1 MLAAARF
8 RPEIARKLLLSFG
21 VLLLAVA
28 IVGVGAFA
36 SFTSSTT
43 ATQAVSAGSVTI
55 ALGVSGASTNRL
67 SVAAAGL
74 VPGDTVQRSV
84 DLVNSGSANLAS
96 VSLTTTA
103 SPTSLL
109 DTDATNGL
117 QMTIARCSV
126 PWTEAGSS
134 PAFTYTCSGTTSVVL
149 ASRAVIGADLALANI
164 NATTAGATSHLR
176 VTLTLPTT
184 ATNAF
189 QSLTSTI
196 SYTFTGLQRVGTD
209 Q

>member
-149 ASRAVIGADLALANI
+149 ASRAVIGADLAQAHI